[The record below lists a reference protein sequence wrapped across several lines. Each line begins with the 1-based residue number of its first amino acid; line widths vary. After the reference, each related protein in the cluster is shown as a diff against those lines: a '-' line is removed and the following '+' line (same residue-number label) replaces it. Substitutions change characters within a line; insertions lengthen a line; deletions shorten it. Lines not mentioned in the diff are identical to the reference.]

1 MTETADARILEGR
14 KLTRGYAGWAAGAGL
29 TPIPLLDVAG
39 LMATQIALLRDLS
52 RLYGVPFDRK
62 RARLLLSATAGSL
75 APQGVAGL
83 GGVSAL
89 KAVPVIG
96 GLLGMAA
103 MPVLAVGSTMA
114 VGEWFLRHLAAGGT
128 LADAELPPHRGVPPV
143 DDATSHKPGHEPGVL
158 EATDPVPAPDSA
170 GEPTSTEETDVDA
183 AAQKGTASAAKP
195 SRARRSPLPTRAQKD
210 GDAG

>member
-14 KLTRGYAGWAAGAGL
+14 KLTREYAGWAAGAGL

-39 LMATQIALLRDLS
+39 LMATQIALLHDLS
-52 RLYGVPFDRK
+52 RLFGVPFDRK
-62 RARLLLSATAGSL
+62 RARLLLSAAAASL

-128 LADAELPPHRGVPPV
+128 LADAELPPHRAAMPV
-143 DDATSHKPGHEPGVL
+143 DEVRVHKPGVL
-158 EATDPVPAPDSA
+158 EATAPVPAPKSA
-170 GEPTSTEETDVDA
+170 REPTSTEETDVDVA
-183 AAQKGTASAAKP
+183 VQPGTAPAVKR
-195 SRARRSPLPTRAQKD
+195 SRARRSPLPTGAQKG